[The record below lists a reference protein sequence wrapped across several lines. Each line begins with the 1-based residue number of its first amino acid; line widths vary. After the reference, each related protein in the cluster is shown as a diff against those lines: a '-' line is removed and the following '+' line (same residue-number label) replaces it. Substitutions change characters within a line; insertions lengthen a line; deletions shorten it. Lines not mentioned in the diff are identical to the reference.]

1 MGATR
6 GCAKSGTAE
15 AVVPAEGGDEMLSAE
30 SERTCGAAEWPLRHC
45 VVVQGKACASCCY
58 YSVSAWPFRRSRE
71 AFARRDADLPK
82 SNGAVSLTQQA

>member
-30 SERTCGAAEWPLRHC
+30 SERTCGAAEWRYDI
-45 VVVQGKACASCCY
+45 AS
-58 YSVSAWPFRRSRE
+58 
-71 AFARRDADLPK
+71 
-82 SNGAVSLTQQA
+82 